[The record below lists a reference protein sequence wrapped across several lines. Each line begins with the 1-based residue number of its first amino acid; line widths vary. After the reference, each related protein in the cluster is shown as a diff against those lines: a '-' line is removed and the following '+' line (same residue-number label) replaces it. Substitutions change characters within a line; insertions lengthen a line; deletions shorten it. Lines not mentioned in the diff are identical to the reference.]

1 MKEDS
6 KEKLF
11 RNIKSKIDFNR
22 NILLFKAYLS
32 SLYTHIT
39 NNNPHHF
46 NLYTLYHLT
55 QWPLFIAE
63 KVYAYF
69 IKASN
74 QSKLTNSLFCDR
86 MLSLY
91 YSTLKELSEIVFEI
105 LDYDNDK
112 VVTID
117 DVKIFFIHFHMVK
130 RTSKEERSIY
140 EIINY
145 FFDSN
150 YSMTK
155 GDFIWK
161 SNNVNSDIIML
172 FVMFLSENCF
182 YYKEVIDYY
191 EKEMYVSENKFYF
204 EDKSNFGLYHL
215 TKNFVEYSSD
225 SLNESEFND
234 LSDDEEDLNELNKFE
249 CEIIEMK
256 NEIDKNQIMIKCG
269 NFSFFPHKMRQRKAN
284 TFGNNISDIFDNT
297 DKTAMCSSYYTE
309 TNRSIKKLMVNY
321 NSHMNSYTEFKFYI
335 KEEENENSNAN
346 NNDWDEDTEY
356 SQTAK
361 FSKAK
366 VTFVKNNMFIVIYPR
381 YKNVNKSAYKSLI
394 YLSHLTSYLQIEP
407 VSFSSFAKIKFSIK
421 IFYSFSNYSSVNI
434 FYTDKESLMKL
445 FKETFYKN
453 VNTGYR
459 NINDDYVIV
468 DSIGKG
474 KFGVVKLGK
483 PKANLMQKVA
493 IKFVDKASN
502 NIYSVFEINQWE
514 KYIFSFLSKISHP
527 NIIHPISLY
536 EDVNC
541 IYYVYEYIQNGDL
554 KQFIKKGNVK
564 SANIMKI
571 TYQIVNGLYALHN
584 YGILHRDLKPSNI
597 LITKDEIVKIIDFGL
612 SKIMGVTD
620 KTNRQCGSLT
630 FKSPEL
636 LKGKMYSLKTDIW
649 SLGITLFYLK
659 NNKAPFIHSNK
670 DKLKELII
678 NSGDFPKEE
687 LETETKTGVKRTSS
701 ELISIFTINSI
712 ISNCLVHNPKKRFSI
727 NDIMKQYFTNFV
739 C

>member
-112 VVTID
+112 VVMID

-234 LSDDEEDLNELNKFE
+234 LSDDEEDLNELNKFD
-249 CEIIEMK
+249 
-256 NEIDKNQIMIKCG
+256 NFFIMIYE
-269 NFSFFPHKMRQRKAN
+269 
-284 TFGNNISDIFDNT
+284 IF
-297 DKTAMCSSYYTE
+297 C
-309 TNRSIKKLMVNY
+309 
-321 NSHMNSYTEFKFYI
+321 
-335 KEEENENSNAN
+335 
-346 NNDWDEDTEY
+346 
-356 SQTAK
+356 
-361 FSKAK
+361 
-366 VTFVKNNMFIVIYPR
+366 
-381 YKNVNKSAYKSLI
+381 
-394 YLSHLTSYLQIEP
+394 LT
-407 VSFSSFAKIKFSIK
+407 
-421 IFYSFSNYSSVNI
+421 
-434 FYTDKESLMKL
+434 
-445 FKETFYKN
+445 
-453 VNTGYR
+453 
-459 NINDDYVIV
+459 
-468 DSIGKG
+468 
-474 KFGVVKLGK
+474 
-483 PKANLMQKVA
+483 
-493 IKFVDKASN
+493 
-502 NIYSVFEINQWE
+502 
-514 KYIFSFLSKISHP
+514 
-527 NIIHPISLY
+527 
-536 EDVNC
+536 
-541 IYYVYEYIQNGDL
+541 
-554 KQFIKKGNVK
+554 
-564 SANIMKI
+564 
-571 TYQIVNGLYALHN
+571 
-584 YGILHRDLKPSNI
+584 
-597 LITKDEIVKIIDFGL
+597 
-612 SKIMGVTD
+612 
-620 KTNRQCGSLT
+620 
-630 FKSPEL
+630 
-636 LKGKMYSLKTDIW
+636 
-649 SLGITLFYLK
+649 
-659 NNKAPFIHSNK
+659 
-670 DKLKELII
+670 
-678 NSGDFPKEE
+678 
-687 LETETKTGVKRTSS
+687 
-701 ELISIFTINSI
+701 
-712 ISNCLVHNPKKRFSI
+712 
-727 NDIMKQYFTNFV
+727 
-739 C
+739 